1 MPIIIGISLN
11 FLYMAKYKY
20 GQNELDLQN
29 LITNLSNNVDSYVQ
43 SKTDWSQAQKES
55 FKEGYRNYITGL
67 QDQLNNNTD
76 RFSADEFGTIT
87 DKQGQI
93 KNNTDTDYVYNKKGE
108 LLDPTTTSEKKL
120 KKGTPFYRNQEV
132 AIFNNIIAKGMVD
145 KMKEEQQNIPSLA
158 DYWQQQYN
166 PKGDLADYTSVA
178 ALDKEGEY
186 TNRIAEIKGLWD
198 RYKQKYQLS
207 PEQTSKYEALINS
220 LDTEGVG
227 TDKWKNQIIRNS
239 AAAGVGKFF
248 TGYLGFDAPK
258 PERAFD
264 INNDEDVIKRYQL
277 EATIAAHPEL
287 REKLLA
293 YYRDQYRNEGQKEAD
308 ATDDYYKQQ
317 ADAAYKQKLSE
328 FWKAH
333 PELNDVRKRKT
344 TDNFSIGATYGH
356 KHGILSST
364 FRDMTNPKGG
374 FNSNIREALNRAN
387 LTGDY
392 FYTKFNTPITL
403 TTGHKITNLG
413 QFFAYLMPWFE
424 HVDTHGLLAS
434 AFDTVYDNQKNKIY
448 RLKNSKNSKGE
459 WLYMYPSSNGLKTY
473 RSKEYKDLLPKAQK
487 GTKLAGGFYNA
498 ANTQQEQQTAATK
511 ARAKATGKT
520 YQQQKAADSPV
531 QWSGADIARLTGV
544 VADIASIPAAYVPGY
559 GTAASAILGL
569 SSTAANLGADLS
581 DGTMSTLDAFKN
593 AGVNVGFDA
602 LGLFG
607 GVGKGGK
614 IAKTVLRYAPRVL
627 TILGTLEGVKNAPQI
642 TASFKK
648 LINTG
653 YKSLTVQDWQNISQ
667 GIGIATGIGSGVG
680 RKIKQHNNT
689 IQGTKVGVRFKDKKT
704 GESKIFTFEGN
715 DAKAI
720 RNAKN
725 DAEIQTITNKYKE
738 LKGFELQHVNKLS
751 GLHWKGMKDSNTSKY
766 QLPVTTQS
774 QKTQLYDVFSNGKV
788 TWTNKEGI
796 RGWLQPYGGQ
806 TIDARHSLL
815 SDDSK
820 LSNKI
825 LSSAGSAI
833 DSFGQ
838 ALRMATNN
846 QGVTG
851 LPAIIGTPT
860 PYKPYQGD
868 FGFLD
873 KRIAFLQRQNKQRQN
888 VISNID
894 DSINRRQKQIK
905 DQQMQNTQTA
915 LNRAFAESFSGQIP
929 TTLSSAQ
936 KKRRREIRE
945 AFAKDTGQR
954 SVEAIKRANDV
965 LNAIIYN
972 KSRTQLA
979 TIPKLQFNL
988 PPIIPYKFNIPNQY
1002 NGAPSF
1008 IWDNRLALPAPQ
1020 VKKIKT
1026 SKKSKLQKA
1035 KNKVYK
1041 RGGVIK
1047 ASTGVKTP
1055 WFNGL
1060 QPVNKD
1066 TDFKS
1071 DWDTSTLYAGDTS
1084 KGLVAPWSSNK
1095 AGQAV
1100 GRYSPTK
1107 GYTQQQAQE
1116 IEGHTDYN
1124 NFINSLFNENGT
1136 FNKVGE
1142 AWARKVDE
1150 LIPHDSTASFYDPK
1164 TKKFRTQWVT
1174 TNNDVYNRSPRTYT
1188 NLRDYVEGVMKDNII
1203 GARHN
1208 IFVKKG
1214 KRYFYKDD
1222 SGNIVYVN
1230 PTDLSKYNV
1239 SDKGNDVFENGTL
1252 WSDYELT
1259 GLKPEATTFG
1269 TNINNEIKKKTSV
1282 NISNLLNSLSP
1293 TKTYGLARAI
1303 AAARNNS
1310 RMLSKSITQP
1320 VLLDPNEIHRNVYS
1334 DLGSEM
1340 QGQQQ
1345 AAELQ
1350 RLATTQAGA
1359 DFDRNAAMAL
1369 DAKLKGIELKDLKFK
1384 NSNDLQRQSAE
1395 ASWAQEKDNKQ
1406 SRWQTAQTNREAIYE
1421 NDIAN
1426 LQRKLAT
1433 QAQNFQIWDTF
1444 AQQLQ
1449 QEAATDWQ
1457 ANRARMDSMAE
1468 NDINSAIRNN
1478 IRAYVSDI
1486 SPEDEQLWNEIQS
1499 GKKSSTT
1506 LTPTESARFRILSEK
1521 ANQAKYEQLR
1531 QYYKMPKN
1539 RWSNYTIGN
1548 RVFAPVIKLSAKD
1561 GGKLQV
1567 ARLRAATADADR
1579 FYKTTKDFADRTE
1592 RAIAR
1597 LTNKKK
1603 KKKQ

>member
-1 MPIIIGISLN
+1 
-11 FLYMAKYKY
+11 MAKYKY

-76 RFSADEFGTIT
+76 RFSSDEFGTIT

-145 KMKEEQQNIPSLA
+145 KMKEEQKDMPSLA

-166 PKGDLADYTSVA
+166 PKGDLADYASVA

-186 TNRIAEIKGLWD
+186 TNRIAELKGLWD
-198 RYKQKYQLS
+198 SYKQKYQLS
-207 PEQTSKYEALINS
+207 PEQTSKYETLINS
-220 LDTEGVG
+220 LDADGVG
-227 TDKWKNQIIRNS
+227 SDKWKNQIIRSS

-277 EATIAAHPEL
+277 EEQIRLHPEL
-287 REKLLA
+287 RATLIANARAQYNAETQAIL
-293 YYRDQYRNEGQKEAD
+293 DQD
-308 ATDDYYKQQ
+308 AANKKQQ
-317 ADAAYKQKLSE
+317 ADA
-328 FWKAH
+328 KAKEEYNKREQAFLKKY
-333 PELNDVRKRKT
+333 PYLRDVRLRRT
-344 TDNFSIGATYGH
+344 TDNFDIGRINTNS
-356 KHGILSST
+356 LDNLTPT
-364 FRDMTNPKGG
+364 FAGANGG
-374 FNSNIREALNRAN
+374 FNDNINDAFNRAN
-387 LTGDY
+387 RTGDF
-392 FYTKFNTPITL
+392 FYTKFKTPITL

-413 QFFAYLMPWFE
+413 QLYAYLWNWFE
-424 HVDTHGLLAS
+424 GNDKLQD
-434 AFDTVYDNQKNKIY
+434 FDKVADKSGHTIY
-448 RLKNSKNSKGE
+448 RLQGSKNTNGE
-459 WLYMYPSSNGLKTY
+459 WLYMYKNKNNGQLRTF
-473 RSKEYKDLLPKAQK
+473 RSKSYKDLLQK
-487 GTKLAGGFYNA
+487 GESGMKIVSDKFENSITKAKK
-498 ANTQQEQQTAATK
+498 QQTAATK

-544 VADIASIPAAYVPGY
+544 GLDIGSMIAAYVPGY
-559 GTAASAILGL
+559 GTAASAALGL
-569 SSTAANLGADLS
+569 GSTAANLGADLS
-581 DGTMSTLDAFKN
+581 DGTMSTWDAIKN

-614 IAKTVLRYAPRVL
+614 IAKTLVRYTPR
-627 TILGTLEGVKNAPQI
+627 ILAAIGTVQGLKNAPEI

-648 LINTG
+648 MTNEG
-653 YKSLTVQDWQNISQ
+653 FSSLTVQDWQNISQ
-667 GIGIATGIGSGVG
+667 GIGIATGIGGGIG
-680 RKIKQHNNT
+680 RKIKTNLRHTENT
-689 IQGTKVGVRFKDKKT
+689 WDQVGLYMNKK
-704 GESKIFTFEGN
+704 GSKNKQMFTFKGE
-715 DAKAI
+715 DARAI
-720 RNAKN
+720 RGAKN
-725 DAEIQTITNKYKE
+725 RAEVEAI
-738 LKGFELQHVNKLS
+738 
-751 GLHWKGMKDSNTSKY
+751 TSKY
-766 QLPVTTQS
+766 GKLKGYELSPSSRLGRPHLVMPGRNKTTGEVNMNPIS
-774 QKTQLYDVFSNGKV
+774 LKSDKVQLYDIYHDKNGNL
-788 TWTNKEGI
+788 WANKTGI
-796 RGWLQPYGGQ
+796 RGWLQPYGASLNHMWDHEQ
-806 TIDARHSLL
+806 INYIPKSQQLNIPKVRKKAQPKSIDTEIRAAENERAANQALFDTYKQASQNRKAIRNDATKTADEKKAA
-815 SDDSK
+815 DDQ
-820 LSNKI
+820 LR
-825 LSSAGSAI
+825 AAI
-833 DSFGQ
+833 Q
-838 ALRMATNN
+838 ALRGKQTA
-846 QGVTG
+846 
-851 LPAIIGTPT
+851 
-860 PYKPYQGD
+860 YQK
-868 FGFLD
+868 LMNT
-873 KRIAFLQRQNKQRQN
+873 INQNKN
-888 VISNID
+888 VVYTDTSN
-894 DSINRRQKQIK
+894 KQVQASWK
-905 DQQMQNTQTA
+905 D
-915 LNRAFAESFSGQIP
+915 I
-929 TTLSSAQ
+929 LS
-936 KKRRREIRE
+936 K
-945 AFAKDTGQR
+945 
-954 SVEAIKRANDV
+954 
-965 LNAIIYN
+965 
-972 KSRTQLA
+972 
-979 TIPKLQFNL
+979 
-988 PPIIPYKFNIPNQY
+988 YKV
-1002 NGAPSF
+1002 G
-1008 IWDNRLALPAPQ
+1008 
-1020 VKKIKT
+1020 
-1026 SKKSKLQKA
+1026 
-1035 KNKVYK
+1035 YK
-1041 RGGVIK
+1041 RGGIIK
-1047 ASTGVKTP
+1047 AYAGVKTP

-1060 QPVNKD
+1060 QPADKD

-1084 KGLVAPWSSNK
+1084 KGLIAPWSSNK
-1095 AGQAV
+1095 AGQAA
-1100 GRYSPTK
+1100 GRYNPTK

-1124 NFINSLFNENGT
+1124 NFIKSLFNEDGT

-1164 TKKFRTQWVT
+1164 TKKLRTQWVT
-1174 TNNDVYNRSPRTYT
+1174 TNNDIYNRGPRTYT

-1208 IFVKKG
+1208 IFAKKG

-1282 NISNLLNSLSP
+1282 NVGNLLNSLSP

-1310 RMLSKSITQP
+1310 SMLSKSKTTPYLIEP
-1320 VLLDPNEIHRNVYS
+1320 KEIHRNVYS
-1334 DLGSEM
+1334 DLASEM

-1345 AAELQ
+1345 SAELQ

-1384 NSNDLQRQSAE
+1384 ASDDLQRQSAE
-1395 ASWAQEKDNKQ
+1395 ASWAQEKENKD
-1406 SRWQTAQTNREAIYE
+1406 SRWQTANTNRQAIYE

-1457 ANRARMDSMAE
+1457 VNRARMDSMAE

-1478 IRAYVSDI
+1478 IKAYVSNI
-1486 SPEDEQLWNEIQS
+1486 SPEDEQLWNEVQS
-1499 GKKSSTT
+1499 GRKNSAT

-1531 QYYKMPKN
+1531 QYYRMPKN
-1539 RWSNYTIGN
+1539 KWSNYTIGN
-1548 RVFAPVIKLSAKD
+1548 RAFAPIISLSAKD

-1603 KKKQ
+1603 KKK

>member
-1 MPIIIGISLN
+1 
-11 FLYMAKYKY
+11 MAKYKY

-76 RFSADEFGTIT
+76 RFSSDEFGTIT

-145 KMKEEQQNIPSLA
+145 KMKKEQKDMPSLA

-166 PKGDLADYTSVA
+166 PKGDLADYASVA

-186 TNRIAEIKGLWD
+186 TNRIAELKGLWD
-198 RYKQKYQLS
+198 SYKQKYQLS
-207 PEQTSKYEALINS
+207 PEQTSKYEALISS
-220 LDTEGVG
+220 LDADGVG
-227 TDKWKNQIIRNS
+227 SDKWKNQIIRSS

-258 PERAFD
+258 PEKDFD
-264 INNDEDVIKRYQL
+264 INNDDDVIKRYQL
-277 EATIAAHPEL
+277 EEKIRQHPEL
-287 REKLLA
+287 REKLI
-293 YYRDQYRNEGQKEAD
+293 AD
-308 ATDDYYKQQ
+308 ARAQYNAETQAYLDQDAANKKQQ
-317 ADAAYKQKLSE
+317 ADAAYKQKLNE

-333 PELNDVRKRKT
+333 PALYNVHLRKT
-344 TDNFSIGATYGH
+344 EDFGTGRYTLRPGISDTFAVH
-356 KHGILSST
+356 KAGQAQSQWNDTIEDA
-364 FRDMTNPKGG
+364 F
-374 FNSNIREALNRAN
+374 NRAN
-387 LTGDY
+387 KVGDY
-392 FYTKFNTPITL
+392 FYTPFNKPVVTSK
-403 TTGHKITNLG
+403 GQKISNIGELY
-413 QFFAYLMPWFE
+413 AYLFPVLEKNGFIKQYWD
-424 HVDTHGLLAS
+424 VKQDKAGN
-434 AFDTVYDNQKNKIY
+434 TVY
-448 RLKNSKNSKGE
+448 RLKGSKNSKGE
-459 WLYMYPSSNGLKTY
+459 YLYMFRGKNNKLRTY
-473 RSKEYKDLLPKAQK
+473 RSKSYQDILPKAQ
-487 GTKLAGGFYNA
+487 AGFKFDSYSDMQNK
-498 ANTQQEQQTAATK
+498 QQTAATK
-511 ARAKATGKT
+511 ARAKATGRT
-520 YQQQKAADSPV
+520 YQQQKAADSTEFTGYEKTRILSLLPDLV
-531 QWSGADIARLTGV
+531 SMGAGMTGAGAGV
-544 VADIASIPAAYVPGY
+544 SVGAGLISTGMNLVAD
-559 GTAASAILGL
+559 LG
-569 SSTAANLGADLS
+569 
-581 DGTMSTLDAFKN
+581 DGTMSTWDAIKN
-593 AGVNVGFDA
+593 AGTNVGFDV
-602 LGLFG
+602 LGAFG
-607 GVGKGGK
+607 GVGHGGK
-614 IAKTVLRYAPRVL
+614 IAKTLLRYTPRIL
-627 TILGTLEGVKNAPQI
+627 AAIGTIQGLKNAPEI

-648 LINTG
+648 FANQG
-653 YKSLTVQDWQNISQ
+653 WSSLSVQDLQNMVQ
-667 GIGIATGIGSGVG
+667 GIGLVTGIGGAAA
-680 RKIKQHNNT
+680 RKAHNYKKAT
-689 IQGTKVGVRFKDKKT
+689 EHTWDQTGLYMTKKGT
-704 GESKIFTFEGN
+704 GEKKMFTFKGE

-725 DAEIQTITNKYKE
+725 NAEVKAITDKYTKLRGYELAPSTKITRPHFAKLGRNKDTGE
-738 LKGFELQHVNKLS
+738 FNLNPFS
-751 GLHWKGMKDSNTSKY
+751 MKSDK
-766 QLPVTTQS
+766 V
-774 QKTQLYDVFSNGKV
+774 QLYDIYQDKHGNIYA
-788 TWTNKEGI
+788 NKEGW
-796 RGWLQPYGGQ
+796 RGWFQPYGASKNHTWNHEVNNYISKEQQLNIPKVRKKAQPKSIDTEIRAAENERAANQALYDEYKAALQERKAASTPEDKQAANDLLREAITNIRAKQ
-806 TIDARHSLL
+806 TAYN
-815 SDDSK
+815 K
-820 LSNKI
+820 LRETLRKNNNLVYTDTSNKQVQASWKDI
-825 LSSAGSAI
+825 LSK
-833 DSFGQ
+833 
-838 ALRMATNN
+838 
-846 QGVTG
+846 
-851 LPAIIGTPT
+851 
-860 PYKPYQGD
+860 YKVG
-868 FGFLD
+868 
-873 KRIAFLQRQNKQRQN
+873 
-888 VISNID
+888 
-894 DSINRRQKQIK
+894 
-905 DQQMQNTQTA
+905 
-915 LNRAFAESFSGQIP
+915 
-929 TTLSSAQ
+929 
-936 KKRRREIRE
+936 
-945 AFAKDTGQR
+945 
-954 SVEAIKRANDV
+954 
-965 LNAIIYN
+965 
-972 KSRTQLA
+972 
-979 TIPKLQFNL
+979 
-988 PPIIPYKFNIPNQY
+988 
-1002 NGAPSF
+1002 
-1008 IWDNRLALPAPQ
+1008 
-1020 VKKIKT
+1020 
-1026 SKKSKLQKA
+1026 
-1035 KNKVYK
+1035 YK

-1047 ASTGVKTP
+1047 AYAGVKTP

-1060 QPVNKD
+1060 QPANKD

-1084 KGLVAPWSSNK
+1084 KGLIAPWSSNK

-1124 NFINSLFNENGT
+1124 NFINSLFNEDGT

-1164 TKKFRTQWVT
+1164 TKKLRTQWVT

-1222 SGNIVYVN
+1222 NGNVVYVN

-1282 NISNLLNSLSP
+1282 NVGNLLNSLSP

-1310 RMLSKSITQP
+1310 DMLSKSKTTPYLIEP
-1320 VLLDPNEIHRNVYS
+1320 KEIHRNVYS
-1334 DLGSEM
+1334 DLASEM

-1384 NSNDLQRQSAE
+1384 ASNDLQRQSAE
-1395 ASWAQEKDNKQ
+1395 ASWAQEKENKD
-1406 SRWQTAQTNREAIYE
+1406 SRWQTANTNRQAIYE

-1478 IRAYVSDI
+1478 IKAYVLDI

-1499 GKKSSTT
+1499 GRKNSAT

-1531 QYYKMPKN
+1531 QYYRMPKN
-1539 RWSNYTIGN
+1539 KWSNYTIGN
-1548 RVFAPVIKLSAKD
+1548 RAFAPIIRLSAKD

-1603 KKKQ
+1603 KKK

>member
-166 PKGDLADYTSVA
+166 PKGDLADYASVA

-293 YYRDQYRNEGQKEAD
+293 YYRDQYRNESQQD
-308 ATDDYYKQQ
+308 AAKIDDYYKQQ
-317 ADAAYKQKLSE
+317 ADAAYKQKLSD
-328 FWKAH
+328 FYKKN
-333 PELNDVRKRKT
+333 PGIYNVNLRKT
-344 TDNFSIGATYGH
+344 EDFDTGRYTLRPGISDTFAIHKAGQVQSQWNDTITDAF
-356 KHGILSST
+356 
-364 FRDMTNPKGG
+364 
-374 FNSNIREALNRAN
+374 NRAN
-387 LTGDY
+387 KIGDY
-392 FYTKFNTPITL
+392 FYTTFNKPIVTS
-403 TTGHKITNLG
+403 TGYKINNIGELY
-413 QFFAYLMPWFE
+413 AYLFPVLEKNGFIKQYWD
-424 HVDTHGLLAS
+424 VKQDKAGN
-434 AFDTVYDNQKNKIY
+434 TVY

-459 WLYMYPSSNGLKTY
+459 YLYMFRGKNNKLRTY
-473 RSKEYKDLLPKAQK
+473 RSKPYQDILPKAQ
-487 GTKLAGGFYNA
+487 AGFKFESYSDMKNK
-498 ANTQQEQQTAATK
+498 QQTAATK
-511 ARAKATGKT
+511 ARAKATGRT

-544 VADIASIPAAYVPGY
+544 GLDIGSMIAAYVPGY
-559 GTAASAILGL
+559 GTATSAVLGL
-569 SSTAANLGADLS
+569 GSTAANLGADLS
-581 DGTMSTLDAFKN
+581 DGTMSTWDAIKN

-614 IAKTVLRYAPRVL
+614 IAKTLVRYTPR
-627 TILGTLEGVKNAPQI
+627 ILAAIGTVQGLKNAPEI
-642 TASFKK
+642 TSSFKK
-648 LINTG
+648 LTNDG
-653 YKSLTVQDWQNISQ
+653 WSSLTVQDWQNISQ
-667 GIGIATGIGSGVG
+667 GIGLVTGIGGGVG
-680 RKIKQHNNT
+680 RKVNNNLRHT
-689 IQGTKVGVRFKDKKT
+689 ENTWNQVGVKLKNKKT
-704 GESKIFTFEGN
+704 GEVKMFTFKGE

-725 DAEIQTITNKYKE
+725 NTEIEAITNKYGKLRGYE
-738 LKGFELQHVNKLS
+738 LEHVNKLS
-751 GLHWKGMKDSNTSKY
+751 VPHFRKIGRNQDTGKFNLNPFTAKST
-766 QLPVTTQS
+766 
-774 QKTQLYDVFSNGKV
+774 KTQLYDIYQDKNGNV
-788 TWTNKEGI
+788 YANKEGI
-796 RGWLQPYGGQ
+796 RGWLQPYG
-806 TIDARHSLL
+806 A
-815 SDDSK
+815 SK
-820 LSNKI
+820 NHIWNHEVNNYIPKSQQLNIPKVRKKAQPVS
-825 LSSAGSAI
+825 I
-833 DSFGQ
+833 DSEIRAAENERAANQALFDEYKTASQNRKTIRNDASKTADEKKAADDQLRTAIQ
-838 ALRMATNN
+838 ALRGKQTA
-846 QGVTG
+846 
-851 LPAIIGTPT
+851 
-860 PYKPYQGD
+860 YQK
-868 FGFLD
+868 L
-873 KRIAFLQRQNKQRQN
+873 ISTINQNKN
-888 VISNID
+888 AVYTDTSN
-894 DSINRRQKQIK
+894 KQVQASWK
-905 DQQMQNTQTA
+905 D
-915 LNRAFAESFSGQIP
+915 I
-929 TTLSSAQ
+929 LS
-936 KKRRREIRE
+936 K
-945 AFAKDTGQR
+945 
-954 SVEAIKRANDV
+954 
-965 LNAIIYN
+965 
-972 KSRTQLA
+972 
-979 TIPKLQFNL
+979 
-988 PPIIPYKFNIPNQY
+988 YKV
-1002 NGAPSF
+1002 G
-1008 IWDNRLALPAPQ
+1008 
-1020 VKKIKT
+1020 
-1026 SKKSKLQKA
+1026 
-1035 KNKVYK
+1035 YK

-1071 DWDTSTLYAGDTS
+1071 NWDTSTLYAGDTS
-1084 KGLVAPWSSNK
+1084 KGLVDPWSSNV
-1095 AGQAV
+1095 AGQAA
-1100 GRYSPTK
+1100 GRYTPTK

-1116 IEGHTDYN
+1116 IEGRDYYN
-1124 NFINSLFNENGT
+1124 NFINSLFNEDGT

-1150 LIPHDSTASFYDPK
+1150 LIPQNSTASFYDPNTNK
-1164 TKKFRTQWVT
+1164 LRTRWVT
-1174 TNNDVYNRSPRTYT
+1174 TNNDIYNRGPKTYT

-1208 IFVKKG
+1208 IFAKKG

-1239 SDKGNDVFENGTL
+1239 SDKSNDVFENGTL

-1282 NISNLLNSLSP
+1282 NVGNLLNSLSP

-1310 RMLSKSITQP
+1310 NMLKKSMTTPYLIEP
-1320 VLLDPNEIHRNVYS
+1320 MEVHRNVYS
-1334 DLGSEM
+1334 DLASEM

-1359 DFDRNAAMAL
+1359 DFERNAAMAL

-1384 NSNDLQRQSAE
+1384 ASNDLQRQSAE

-1406 SRWQTAQTNREAIYE
+1406 SRWQTAQTNREAIYK

-1548 RVFAPVIKLSAKD
+1548 RVFAPVINLSAKD

-1597 LTNKKK
+1597 LTTKKK

>member
-1 MPIIIGISLN
+1 
-11 FLYMAKYKY
+11 MAKYKY

-76 RFSADEFGTIT
+76 RFSSDEFGTIT

-145 KMKEEQQNIPSLA
+145 KMKEEQKDMPSLA

-166 PKGDLADYTSVA
+166 PKGDLADYASVA

-186 TNRIAEIKGLWD
+186 TNRIAELKGLWD
-198 RYKQKYQLS
+198 SYKQKYQLS

-220 LDTEGVG
+220 LDAEGVG

-258 PERAFD
+258 PEKDFD
-264 INNDEDVIKRYQL
+264 INNDDDVIKRYQL
-277 EATIAAHPEL
+277 EEKIRQHPEL
-287 REKLLA
+287 REKLI
-293 YYRDQYRNEGQKEAD
+293 AD
-308 ATDDYYKQQ
+308 ARAQYNAETQAYLDQDAANKKQQ
-317 ADAAYKQKLSE
+317 ADAAYQQKLNE
-328 FWKAH
+328 FWRAH

-356 KHGILSST
+356 KHGTLSST
-364 FRDMTNPKGG
+364 FRDMTNPQGG

-424 HVDTHGLLAS
+424 HVDTHGTLAS

-459 WLYMYPSSNGLKTY
+459 WLYMYPSSSGLKTY
-473 RSKEYKDLLPKAQK
+473 KSKEYKDLLPKAQK

-511 ARAKATGKT
+511 ARAKATGRT

-531 QWSGADIARLTGV
+531 QWSGADYARLAGV
-544 VADIASIPAAYVPGY
+544 VADIASIPAAYIPGY
-559 GTAASAILGL
+559 GTAASAALGL

-581 DGTMSTLDAFKN
+581 DGTMSTWDAIKN

-614 IAKTVLRYAPRVL
+614 IAKTVLHYAPRVL
-627 TILGTLEGVKNAPQI
+627 TVLGTLEGVKNAPQI

-653 YKSLTVQDWQNISQ
+653 YESLTVQDWQNISQ
-667 GIGIATGIGSGVG
+667 GIGIATGLTSGAVRKANTYTKHTEKTWDQVGLYMNKKGS
-680 RKIKQHNNT
+680 KNKQM
-689 IQGTKVGVRFKDKKT
+689 
-704 GESKIFTFEGN
+704 FTFKGE

-720 RNAKN
+720 RGAKN
-725 DAEIQTITNKYKE
+725 RTEVEAI
-738 LKGFELQHVNKLS
+738 
-751 GLHWKGMKDSNTSKY
+751 TSKY
-766 QLPVTTQS
+766 GKLKGYELSPSSRLGRPHLVMPGRNKTTGEVNKNPIS
-774 QKTQLYDVFSNGKV
+774 LKSDKVQLYDIYHDKNGNL
-788 TWTNKEGI
+788 WANKTGI
-796 RGWLQPYGGQ
+796 RGWLQPYGASLNHMWDHEQ
-806 TIDARHSLL
+806 INYIPKSQQLNIPKVRKKAQPKSIDTEIRAAENERAANQALFDTYKQASENRKAIRNDATKTADEKKAA
-815 SDDSK
+815 DDQ
-820 LSNKI
+820 LR
-825 LSSAGSAI
+825 AAI
-833 DSFGQ
+833 Q
-838 ALRMATNN
+838 ALRGKQTA
-846 QGVTG
+846 
-851 LPAIIGTPT
+851 
-860 PYKPYQGD
+860 YQK
-868 FGFLD
+868 LLNT
-873 KRIAFLQRQNKQRQN
+873 INQNKN
-888 VISNID
+888 VVYTDTSN
-894 DSINRRQKQIK
+894 KQVQASWK
-905 DQQMQNTQTA
+905 D
-915 LNRAFAESFSGQIP
+915 I
-929 TTLSSAQ
+929 LS
-936 KKRRREIRE
+936 K
-945 AFAKDTGQR
+945 
-954 SVEAIKRANDV
+954 
-965 LNAIIYN
+965 
-972 KSRTQLA
+972 
-979 TIPKLQFNL
+979 
-988 PPIIPYKFNIPNQY
+988 YKV
-1002 NGAPSF
+1002 G
-1008 IWDNRLALPAPQ
+1008 
-1020 VKKIKT
+1020 
-1026 SKKSKLQKA
+1026 
-1035 KNKVYK
+1035 YK
-1041 RGGVIK
+1041 RGGIIK
-1047 ASTGVKTP
+1047 AYAGVKTP

-1060 QPVNKD
+1060 QPANKD

-1084 KGLVAPWSSNK
+1084 KGLIAPWSSNK

-1124 NFINSLFNENGT
+1124 NFINSLFNEDGT

-1164 TKKFRTQWVT
+1164 TKKLRTQWVT
-1174 TNNDVYNRSPRTYT
+1174 TNNDIYNRGPRTYT

-1208 IFVKKG
+1208 IFAKKG
-1214 KRYFYKDD
+1214 KRYFYKDGN
-1222 SGNIVYVN
+1222 GNIVYVN

-1282 NISNLLNSLSP
+1282 NVGNLLNSLSP

-1310 RMLSKSITQP
+1310 SMLSKSKTTPYLIEP
-1320 VLLDPNEIHRNVYS
+1320 KEIHRNVYS
-1334 DLGSEM
+1334 DLASEM

-1384 NSNDLQRQSAE
+1384 ASNDLQRQSAE
-1395 ASWAQEKDNKQ
+1395 ASWAQEKENKD
-1406 SRWQTAQTNREAIYE
+1406 SRWQTANTNRQAIYE

-1457 ANRARMDSMAE
+1457 VNRARMDSMAE

-1478 IRAYVSDI
+1478 IKAYVSDI

-1499 GKKSSTT
+1499 GRKNSAT

-1531 QYYKMPKN
+1531 QYYRMPKN
-1539 RWSNYTIGN
+1539 KWSNYTIGN
-1548 RVFAPVIKLSAKD
+1548 RAFAPIISLSAKD

-1603 KKKQ
+1603 KKK

>member
-1 MPIIIGISLN
+1 
-11 FLYMAKYKY
+11 MAKYKY

-76 RFSADEFGTIT
+76 RFSSDEFGTIT

-145 KMKEEQQNIPSLA
+145 KMKEEQKDMPSLA

-166 PKGDLADYTSVA
+166 PKGDLADYASVA

-186 TNRIAEIKGLWD
+186 TNRIAELKGLWD
-198 RYKQKYQLS
+198 SYKQKYQLS

-248 TGYLGFDAPK
+248 TGYLGFDVPK

-277 EATIAAHPEL
+277 EEQIRLHPEL
-287 REKLLA
+287 RNTLIANARAQYNAETQA
-293 YYRDQYRNEGQKEAD
+293 YLDQDAANKKQHAD
-308 ATDDYYKQQ
+308 V
-317 ADAAYKQKLSE
+317 AYKQKLNE

-333 PELNDVRKRKT
+333 PALYNVHLRKT
-344 TDNFSIGATYGH
+344 EDFGTGRYTLRPGISDTFAVH
-356 KHGILSST
+356 KAGQAQSQWNDTIEDA
-364 FRDMTNPKGG
+364 F
-374 FNSNIREALNRAN
+374 NRAN
-387 LTGDY
+387 KVGDY
-392 FYTKFNTPITL
+392 FYTPFNKPVVTSK
-403 TTGHKITNLG
+403 GQKISNIGELY
-413 QFFAYLMPWFE
+413 AYLFPVLEKNGFIKQYWD
-424 HVDTHGLLAS
+424 VKQDKAGN
-434 AFDTVYDNQKNKIY
+434 TVY
-448 RLKNSKNSKGE
+448 RLKGSKNSKGE
-459 WLYMYPSSNGLKTY
+459 YLYMFRGKNNKLRTY
-473 RSKEYKDLLPKAQK
+473 RSKSYQDILPKAQ
-487 GTKLAGGFYNA
+487 AGFKFDSYSDMQNK
-498 ANTQQEQQTAATK
+498 QQTTATK
-511 ARAKATGKT
+511 ARAKAAGKT
-520 YQQQKAADSPV
+520 YQQQKAADSTEFTGYEKTRILSLLPDLV
-531 QWSGADIARLTGV
+531 SMGAGMTGAGAGV
-544 VADIASIPAAYVPGY
+544 SVGAGLISTGMNLVAD
-559 GTAASAILGL
+559 LG
-569 SSTAANLGADLS
+569 
-581 DGTMSTLDAFKN
+581 DGTMSTWDAIKN
-593 AGVNVGFDA
+593 AGTNVGFDV
-602 LGLFG
+602 LGAFG
-607 GVGKGGK
+607 GVGHGGK
-614 IAKTVLRYAPRVL
+614 IAKTLLRYTPRIL
-627 TILGTLEGVKNAPQI
+627 AAIGTIQGLKNAPEI

-648 LINTG
+648 FANQG
-653 YKSLTVQDWQNISQ
+653 WSSLSVQDLQNMVQ
-667 GIGIATGIGSGVG
+667 GIGLVTGIGGAAA
-680 RKIKQHNNT
+680 RKAHNYKKAT
-689 IQGTKVGVRFKDKKT
+689 EHTWDQTGLYMTKKGT
-704 GESKIFTFEGN
+704 GEKKMFTFKGE

-725 DAEIQTITNKYKE
+725 NAEVKAITDKYTKLRGYELAPSTKITRPHFAKLGRNKDTGE
-738 LKGFELQHVNKLS
+738 FNLNPFS
-751 GLHWKGMKDSNTSKY
+751 MKSDK
-766 QLPVTTQS
+766 V
-774 QKTQLYDVFSNGKV
+774 QLYDIYQDKHGNIYA
-788 TWTNKEGI
+788 NKEGW
-796 RGWLQPYGGQ
+796 RGWFQPYGASKNHTWNHEVNNYISKEQQLNIPKVRKKAQPKSIDTEIRAAENERAANQALYDEYKAALQERKAASTPEDKQAANDLLREAITNTRAKQ
-806 TIDARHSLL
+806 TAYN
-815 SDDSK
+815 K
-820 LSNKI
+820 LRETLRKNNNLVYTDTSNKQVQASWKDI
-825 LSSAGSAI
+825 LSK
-833 DSFGQ
+833 
-838 ALRMATNN
+838 
-846 QGVTG
+846 
-851 LPAIIGTPT
+851 
-860 PYKPYQGD
+860 YKVG
-868 FGFLD
+868 
-873 KRIAFLQRQNKQRQN
+873 
-888 VISNID
+888 
-894 DSINRRQKQIK
+894 
-905 DQQMQNTQTA
+905 
-915 LNRAFAESFSGQIP
+915 
-929 TTLSSAQ
+929 
-936 KKRRREIRE
+936 
-945 AFAKDTGQR
+945 
-954 SVEAIKRANDV
+954 
-965 LNAIIYN
+965 
-972 KSRTQLA
+972 
-979 TIPKLQFNL
+979 
-988 PPIIPYKFNIPNQY
+988 
-1002 NGAPSF
+1002 
-1008 IWDNRLALPAPQ
+1008 
-1020 VKKIKT
+1020 
-1026 SKKSKLQKA
+1026 
-1035 KNKVYK
+1035 YK

-1047 ASTGVKTP
+1047 AYAGVKTP

-1060 QPVNKD
+1060 QPANKD

-1084 KGLVAPWSSNK
+1084 KGLIAPWSSNK

-1124 NFINSLFNENGT
+1124 NFINSLFNEDGT

-1164 TKKFRTQWVT
+1164 TKKLRTQWVT

-1222 SGNIVYVN
+1222 NGNVVYVN

-1282 NISNLLNSLSP
+1282 NVGNLLNSLSP

-1310 RMLSKSITQP
+1310 DMLSKSKTTPYLIEP
-1320 VLLDPNEIHRNVYS
+1320 KEIHRNVYS
-1334 DLGSEM
+1334 DLASEM

-1384 NSNDLQRQSAE
+1384 ASNDLQRQSAE
-1395 ASWAQEKDNKQ
+1395 ASWAQEKENKD
-1406 SRWQTAQTNREAIYE
+1406 SRWQTANTNRQAIYE

-1478 IRAYVSDI
+1478 IKAYVLDI

-1499 GKKSSTT
+1499 GRKNSAT

-1531 QYYKMPKN
+1531 QYYRMPKN
-1539 RWSNYTIGN
+1539 KWSNYTIGN
-1548 RVFAPVIKLSAKD
+1548 RAFAPIIRLSAKD
-1561 GGKLQV
+1561 GGKL
-1567 ARLRAATADADR
+1567 
-1579 FYKTTKDFADRTE
+1579 
-1592 RAIAR
+1592 
-1597 LTNKKK
+1597 
-1603 KKKQ
+1603 

>member
-1 MPIIIGISLN
+1 
-11 FLYMAKYKY
+11 MAKYKY

-76 RFSADEFGTIT
+76 RFSSDEFGTIT

-145 KMKEEQQNIPSLA
+145 KMKEEQKDMPSLA

-166 PKGDLADYTSVA
+166 PKGDLADYASVA

-186 TNRIAEIKGLWD
+186 TNRIAELKGLWD
-198 RYKQKYQLS
+198 SYKQKYQLS

-220 LDTEGVG
+220 LDADGVG
-227 TDKWKNQIIRNS
+227 SDKWKNQIIRNS

-248 TGYLGFDAPK
+248 TGYLGFYAPK
-258 PERAFD
+258 PEKDFD
-264 INNDEDVIKRYQL
+264 INNDDDVIKRYQL
-277 EATIAAHPEL
+277 EEKIRQHPEL
-287 REKLLA
+287 REKLI
-293 YYRDQYRNEGQKEAD
+293 AD
-308 ATDDYYKQQ
+308 ARAQYNAKTQAYLDQDAANKKQQ
-317 ADAAYKQKLSE
+317 ADAAYKQKLNE

-333 PELNDVRKRKT
+333 PALYNVHLRKT
-344 TDNFSIGATYGH
+344 EDFGTGRYTLRPGISDTFAVH
-356 KHGILSST
+356 KAGQAQSQWNDTIEDA
-364 FRDMTNPKGG
+364 F
-374 FNSNIREALNRAN
+374 NRAN
-387 LTGDY
+387 KVGDY
-392 FYTKFNTPITL
+392 FYTPFNKPVVTSK
-403 TTGHKITNLG
+403 GQKISNIGELY
-413 QFFAYLMPWFE
+413 AYLFPVLEKNGFIKQYWD
-424 HVDTHGLLAS
+424 VKQDKAGN
-434 AFDTVYDNQKNKIY
+434 TVY
-448 RLKNSKNSKGE
+448 RLKGSKNSKGE
-459 WLYMYPSSNGLKTY
+459 YLYMFRGKNNKLRTY
-473 RSKEYKDLLPKAQK
+473 RSKSYQDILPKAQ
-487 GTKLAGGFYNA
+487 AGFKFDSYSDMQNK
-498 ANTQQEQQTAATK
+498 QQTTATK
-511 ARAKATGKT
+511 ARAKAAGKT
-520 YQQQKAADSPV
+520 YQQQKAADSTEFTGYEKTRILSLLPDLV
-531 QWSGADIARLTGV
+531 SMGAGMTGAGAGV
-544 VADIASIPAAYVPGY
+544 SVGAGLISTGMNLVAD
-559 GTAASAILGL
+559 LG
-569 SSTAANLGADLS
+569 
-581 DGTMSTLDAFKN
+581 DGTMSTWDAIKN
-593 AGVNVGFDA
+593 AGTNVGFDV
-602 LGLFG
+602 LGAFG
-607 GVGKGGK
+607 GVGHGGK
-614 IAKTVLRYAPRVL
+614 IAKTLLRYTPRIL
-627 TILGTLEGVKNAPQI
+627 AAIGTIQGLKNAPEI

-648 LINTG
+648 FANQG
-653 YKSLTVQDWQNISQ
+653 WSSLSVQDLQNMVQ
-667 GIGIATGIGSGVG
+667 GIGLVTGIGGAAA
-680 RKIKQHNNT
+680 RKAHNYKKAT
-689 IQGTKVGVRFKDKKT
+689 EHTWDQTGLYMTKKGT
-704 GESKIFTFEGN
+704 GEKKMFTFKGE

-725 DAEIQTITNKYKE
+725 NAEVKAITDKYTKLRGYELAPSTKITRPHFAKLGRNKDTGE
-738 LKGFELQHVNKLS
+738 FNLNPFS
-751 GLHWKGMKDSNTSKY
+751 MKSDK
-766 QLPVTTQS
+766 V
-774 QKTQLYDVFSNGKV
+774 QLYDIYQDKHGNIYA
-788 TWTNKEGI
+788 NKEGW
-796 RGWLQPYGGQ
+796 RGWFQPYGASKNHTWNHEVNNYISKEQQLNIPKVRKKAQPKSIDTEIRAAENERAANQALYDEYKAALQERKAASTPEDKQAANDLLREAITNIRAKQ
-806 TIDARHSLL
+806 TAYN
-815 SDDSK
+815 K
-820 LSNKI
+820 LRETLRKNKNVVYTDTSNKQVQASWKDI
-825 LSSAGSAI
+825 LSK
-833 DSFGQ
+833 
-838 ALRMATNN
+838 
-846 QGVTG
+846 
-851 LPAIIGTPT
+851 
-860 PYKPYQGD
+860 YKVG
-868 FGFLD
+868 
-873 KRIAFLQRQNKQRQN
+873 
-888 VISNID
+888 
-894 DSINRRQKQIK
+894 
-905 DQQMQNTQTA
+905 
-915 LNRAFAESFSGQIP
+915 
-929 TTLSSAQ
+929 
-936 KKRRREIRE
+936 
-945 AFAKDTGQR
+945 
-954 SVEAIKRANDV
+954 
-965 LNAIIYN
+965 
-972 KSRTQLA
+972 
-979 TIPKLQFNL
+979 
-988 PPIIPYKFNIPNQY
+988 
-1002 NGAPSF
+1002 
-1008 IWDNRLALPAPQ
+1008 
-1020 VKKIKT
+1020 
-1026 SKKSKLQKA
+1026 
-1035 KNKVYK
+1035 YK
-1041 RGGVIK
+1041 RGGIIK
-1047 ASTGVKTP
+1047 AYAGVKTP

-1060 QPVNKD
+1060 QPANKD

-1084 KGLVAPWSSNK
+1084 KGLIAPWSSNK

-1164 TKKFRTQWVT
+1164 TKKLRTQWVT
-1174 TNNDVYNRSPRTYT
+1174 TNNDIYNRGPRTYT

-1208 IFVKKG
+1208 IFAKKG

-1282 NISNLLNSLSP
+1282 NVGNLLNSLSP

-1310 RMLSKSITQP
+1310 SMLSKSKTTPYLIEP
-1320 VLLDPNEIHRNVYS
+1320 KEIHRNVYS
-1334 DLGSEM
+1334 DLASEM

-1384 NSNDLQRQSAE
+1384 ASNDLQRQSAE
-1395 ASWAQEKDNKQ
+1395 ASWAQEKENKD
-1406 SRWQTAQTNREAIYE
+1406 SRWQTANTNRQAIYE

-1478 IRAYVSDI
+1478 IKAYVSDI

-1499 GKKSSTT
+1499 GRKNSAT

-1531 QYYKMPKN
+1531 QYYRMPKN
-1539 RWSNYTIGN
+1539 KWSNYTIGN
-1548 RVFAPVIKLSAKD
+1548 RAFAPIIRLSAKD

-1603 KKKQ
+1603 KKK

>member
-1 MPIIIGISLN
+1 
-11 FLYMAKYKY
+11 MAKYKY

-76 RFSADEFGTIT
+76 RFSSDEFGTIT

-145 KMKEEQQNIPSLA
+145 KMKEEQKNVPSLA

-166 PKGDLADYTSVA
+166 PKGDLADYASVA

-186 TNRIAEIKGLWD
+186 TNRIAELKGLWD
-198 RYKQKYQLS
+198 SYKQKYQLS

-220 LDTEGVG
+220 LNADGVG
-227 TDKWKNQIIRNS
+227 SDKWKNQIIRNS

-258 PERAFD
+258 PEKDFD
-264 INNDEDVIKRYQL
+264 INNDDDVIKRYQL
-277 EATIAAHPEL
+277 EEKIRQHPEL
-287 REKLLA
+287 REKLI
-293 YYRDQYRNEGQKEAD
+293 AD
-308 ATDDYYKQQ
+308 ARAQYNAETQAYLDQDAANKKQQ
-317 ADAAYKQKLSE
+317 ADAAYKQKLNE
-328 FWKAH
+328 FYKQN
-333 PELNDVRKRKT
+333 PGIYDVNLRKT
-344 TDNFSIGATYGH
+344 QDYGGLKLITNKLASFVNKTSGRGWNDNVNA
-356 KHGILSST
+356 
-364 FRDMTNPKGG
+364 
-374 FNSNIREALNRAN
+374 ALNIAN
-387 LTGDY
+387 RKGDY
-392 FYTKFNTPITL
+392 FNTKFATPIWLSDGNGKRYT
-403 TTGHKITNLG
+403 INNLG
-413 QFFAYLMPWFE
+413 QFYSLVFPYLKANN
-424 HVDTHGLLAS
+424 LLTD
-434 AFDTVYDNQKNKIY
+434 FDRVEDKAGNEVY
-448 RLKNSKNSKGE
+448 RLKDSKNQNGE
-459 WLYMYPSSNGLKTY
+459 WLYMFIGKNKKLRTY
-473 RSKEYKDLLPKAQK
+473 RSKPYKDILPKAQSGLK
-487 GTKLAGGFYNA
+487 FQNYYGK
-498 ANTQQEQQTAATK
+498 QQEQQTAATK

-520 YQQQKAADSPV
+520 YQQQKAADSTEFTGYEKTRILSLLPDLV
-531 QWSGADIARLTGV
+531 SMGAGMTGAGAGV
-544 VADIASIPAAYVPGY
+544 SVGAGLISTGMNLVAD
-559 GTAASAILGL
+559 LG
-569 SSTAANLGADLS
+569 
-581 DGTMSTLDAFKN
+581 DGTMSTWDAIKN
-593 AGVNVGFDA
+593 AGTNVGFDV
-602 LGLFG
+602 LGAFG
-607 GVGKGGK
+607 GVGHGGK
-614 IAKTVLRYAPRVL
+614 IAKTLLRYTPRIL
-627 TILGTLEGVKNAPQI
+627 AAIGTIQGLKNAPEI

-648 LINTG
+648 FANQG
-653 YKSLTVQDWQNISQ
+653 WSSLSVQDLQNMVQ
-667 GIGIATGIGSGVG
+667 GIGLVTGIGGAAA
-680 RKIKQHNNT
+680 RKAHNYKKAT
-689 IQGTKVGVRFKDKKT
+689 EHTWDQTGLYMTKKGT
-704 GESKIFTFEGN
+704 GEKKMFTFKGE

-725 DAEIQTITNKYKE
+725 NAEVKAITDKYTKLRGYELAPSTKITRPHFAKLGRNKDTGE
-738 LKGFELQHVNKLS
+738 FNLNPFS
-751 GLHWKGMKDSNTSKY
+751 MKSDK
-766 QLPVTTQS
+766 V
-774 QKTQLYDVFSNGKV
+774 QLYDIYQDKHGNIYA
-788 TWTNKEGI
+788 NKEGW
-796 RGWLQPYGGQ
+796 RGWFQPYGASKNHTWNHEVNNYISKEQQLNIPKVRKKAQPKSIDTEIRAAENERAANQALYDEYKAALQERKAASTPEDKQAANDLLREAITNIRAKQ
-806 TIDARHSLL
+806 TAYN
-815 SDDSK
+815 K
-820 LSNKI
+820 LRETLRKNNNLVYTDTSNKQVQASWKDI
-825 LSSAGSAI
+825 LSK
-833 DSFGQ
+833 
-838 ALRMATNN
+838 
-846 QGVTG
+846 
-851 LPAIIGTPT
+851 
-860 PYKPYQGD
+860 YKVG
-868 FGFLD
+868 
-873 KRIAFLQRQNKQRQN
+873 
-888 VISNID
+888 
-894 DSINRRQKQIK
+894 
-905 DQQMQNTQTA
+905 
-915 LNRAFAESFSGQIP
+915 
-929 TTLSSAQ
+929 
-936 KKRRREIRE
+936 
-945 AFAKDTGQR
+945 
-954 SVEAIKRANDV
+954 
-965 LNAIIYN
+965 
-972 KSRTQLA
+972 
-979 TIPKLQFNL
+979 
-988 PPIIPYKFNIPNQY
+988 
-1002 NGAPSF
+1002 
-1008 IWDNRLALPAPQ
+1008 
-1020 VKKIKT
+1020 
-1026 SKKSKLQKA
+1026 
-1035 KNKVYK
+1035 YK

-1047 ASTGVKTP
+1047 AYAGVKTP

-1060 QPVNKD
+1060 QPANKD

-1084 KGLVAPWSSNK
+1084 KGLIAPWSSNK
-1095 AGQAV
+1095 AGYAA
-1100 GRYSPTK
+1100 GRYNPTE

-1116 IEGHTDYN
+1116 IEGRTDYN
-1124 NFINSLFNENGT
+1124 NFINSLFNEDGT

-1164 TKKFRTQWVT
+1164 TKKLRTQWVT

-1208 IFVKKG
+1208 IFAKKG

-1222 SGNIVYVN
+1222 NGNVVYVN

-1282 NISNLLNSLSP
+1282 NVGNLLNSLSP

-1310 RMLSKSITQP
+1310 SMLSKSKTTPYLIEP
-1320 VLLDPNEIHRNVYS
+1320 KEIHRNVYS
-1334 DLGSEM
+1334 DLASEM

-1345 AAELQ
+1345 SAELQ

-1384 NSNDLQRQSAE
+1384 ASDDLQRQSAE
-1395 ASWAQEKDNKQ
+1395 ASWAQEKENKD
-1406 SRWQTAQTNREAIYE
+1406 SRWQTANTNRQAIYE

-1478 IRAYVSDI
+1478 IKAYVSDI

-1499 GKKSSTT
+1499 GRKNSAT

-1531 QYYKMPKN
+1531 QYYRMPKN
-1539 RWSNYTIGN
+1539 KWSNYTIGN
-1548 RVFAPVIKLSAKD
+1548 RAFAPIISLSAKD

-1603 KKKQ
+1603 KKK

>member
-1 MPIIIGISLN
+1 
-11 FLYMAKYKY
+11 MAKYKY

-76 RFSADEFGTIT
+76 RFSSDEFGTIT

-145 KMKEEQQNIPSLA
+145 KMKEEQKDMPSLA

-166 PKGDLADYTSVA
+166 PKGDLADYASVA

-186 TNRIAEIKGLWD
+186 TNRIAELKGLWD
-198 RYKQKYQLS
+198 SYKQKYQLS
-207 PEQTSKYEALINS
+207 PEQTSKYETLINS
-220 LDTEGVG
+220 LDADGVG
-227 TDKWKNQIIRNS
+227 SDKWKNQIIRNS

-258 PERAFD
+258 PEKDFD
-264 INNDEDVIKRYQL
+264 INNDDDVIKRYQL
-277 EATIAAHPEL
+277 EEKIRQHPEL
-287 REKLLA
+287 REKLI
-293 YYRDQYRNEGQKEAD
+293 AD
-308 ATDDYYKQQ
+308 ARAQYNAETQAYLDQDAANKKQQ
-317 ADAAYKQKLSE
+317 ADAAYKQKLNE

-333 PELNDVRKRKT
+333 PALYNVHLRKT
-344 TDNFSIGATYGH
+344 EDFGTGRYTLRPGISDTFAVH
-356 KHGILSST
+356 KAGQAQSQWNDTIEDA
-364 FRDMTNPKGG
+364 F
-374 FNSNIREALNRAN
+374 NRAN
-387 LTGDY
+387 KVGDY
-392 FYTKFNTPITL
+392 FYTPFNKPVITSK
-403 TTGHKITNLG
+403 GQKISNIGELY
-413 QFFAYLMPWFE
+413 AYLFPVLEKNGFIKQYWD
-424 HVDTHGLLAS
+424 VKQDKAGN
-434 AFDTVYDNQKNKIY
+434 TVY
-448 RLKNSKNSKGE
+448 RLKGSKNSKGE
-459 WLYMYPSSNGLKTY
+459 YLYMFRGKNNKLRTY
-473 RSKEYKDLLPKAQK
+473 RSKSYQDILPKAQ
-487 GTKLAGGFYNA
+487 AGFKFDSYSDMQNK
-498 ANTQQEQQTAATK
+498 QQTTATK
-511 ARAKATGKT
+511 ARAKAAGKT
-520 YQQQKAADSPV
+520 YQQQKAADSTEFTGYEKTRILSLLPDLV
-531 QWSGADIARLTGV
+531 SMGAGMTGAGAGV
-544 VADIASIPAAYVPGY
+544 SVGAGLISTGMNLVAD
-559 GTAASAILGL
+559 LG
-569 SSTAANLGADLS
+569 
-581 DGTMSTLDAFKN
+581 DGTMSTWDAIKN
-593 AGVNVGFDA
+593 AGTNVGFDV
-602 LGLFG
+602 LGAFG
-607 GVGKGGK
+607 GVGHGGK
-614 IAKTVLRYAPRVL
+614 IAKTLLRYTPRIL
-627 TILGTLEGVKNAPQI
+627 AAIGTIQGLKNAPEI

-648 LINTG
+648 FANQG
-653 YKSLTVQDWQNISQ
+653 WSSLSVQDLQNMVQ
-667 GIGIATGIGSGVG
+667 GIGLVTGIGGAAA
-680 RKIKQHNNT
+680 RKAHNYKKAT
-689 IQGTKVGVRFKDKKT
+689 EHTWDQTGLYMTKKGT
-704 GESKIFTFEGN
+704 GEKKMFTFKGE

-725 DAEIQTITNKYKE
+725 NAEVKAITDKYTELRSYELAPSTKITRPHFAKLGRNKDTGE
-738 LKGFELQHVNKLS
+738 FNLNPFS
-751 GLHWKGMKDSNTSKY
+751 MKSDK
-766 QLPVTTQS
+766 V
-774 QKTQLYDVFSNGKV
+774 QLYDIYQDKHGNIYA
-788 TWTNKEGI
+788 NKEGW
-796 RGWLQPYGGQ
+796 RGWFQPYGASKNHTWNHEVNNYISKEQQLNIPKVRKKAQPKSIDTEIRAAENERAANQALYDEYKAALQERKAASTPEDKQAANYLLREAITNIRAKQ
-806 TIDARHSLL
+806 TAYN
-815 SDDSK
+815 K
-820 LSNKI
+820 LRETLRKNNNLVYTDTSNKQVQASWKDI
-825 LSSAGSAI
+825 LSK
-833 DSFGQ
+833 
-838 ALRMATNN
+838 
-846 QGVTG
+846 
-851 LPAIIGTPT
+851 
-860 PYKPYQGD
+860 YKVG
-868 FGFLD
+868 
-873 KRIAFLQRQNKQRQN
+873 
-888 VISNID
+888 
-894 DSINRRQKQIK
+894 
-905 DQQMQNTQTA
+905 
-915 LNRAFAESFSGQIP
+915 
-929 TTLSSAQ
+929 
-936 KKRRREIRE
+936 
-945 AFAKDTGQR
+945 
-954 SVEAIKRANDV
+954 
-965 LNAIIYN
+965 
-972 KSRTQLA
+972 
-979 TIPKLQFNL
+979 
-988 PPIIPYKFNIPNQY
+988 
-1002 NGAPSF
+1002 
-1008 IWDNRLALPAPQ
+1008 
-1020 VKKIKT
+1020 
-1026 SKKSKLQKA
+1026 
-1035 KNKVYK
+1035 YK

-1047 ASTGVKTP
+1047 AYAGVKTP

-1060 QPVNKD
+1060 QPANKD

-1084 KGLVAPWSSNK
+1084 KGLIAPWSSNK

-1100 GRYSPTK
+1100 GRYNPTE

-1116 IEGHTDYN
+1116 IEGRTDYN

-1164 TKKFRTQWVT
+1164 TKKLRTQWVT

-1208 IFVKKG
+1208 IFAKKG

-1282 NISNLLNSLSP
+1282 NVGNLLNSLSP

-1310 RMLSKSITQP
+1310 SMLSKSKTTPYLIEP
-1320 VLLDPNEIHRNVYS
+1320 KEIHRNVYS
-1334 DLGSEM
+1334 DLASEM

-1345 AAELQ
+1345 SAELQ

-1384 NSNDLQRQSAE
+1384 ASDDLQRQSAE
-1395 ASWAQEKDNKQ
+1395 ASWAQEKENKD
-1406 SRWQTAQTNREAIYE
+1406 SRWQTANTNRQAIYE

-1478 IRAYVSDI
+1478 IKAYVSDI

-1499 GKKSSTT
+1499 GRKNSAT

-1531 QYYKMPKN
+1531 QYYRMPKN
-1539 RWSNYTIGN
+1539 KCSNYTIGN
-1548 RVFAPVIKLSAKD
+1548 RAFAPIIRLSAKD

-1603 KKKQ
+1603 KKK

>member
-166 PKGDLADYTSVA
+166 PKGDLADYASVA

-198 RYKQKYQLS
+198 RYKQKYYLS

-220 LDTEGVG
+220 LDAEGVG

-293 YYRDQYRNEGQKEAD
+293 YYRDQYRNESQQD
-308 ATDDYYKQQ
+308 AAKIDDYYKQQ
-317 ADAAYKQKLSE
+317 ADAAYKQKLNE
-328 FWKAH
+328 FWKTH
-333 PELNDVRKRKT
+333 PKLANVHRRQTK
-344 TDNFSIGATYGH
+344 DNFSIGVTAKNKELTDRFSNPIGD
-356 KHGILSST
+356 KKGWNDNINQT
-364 FRDMTNPKGG
+364 FK
-374 FNSNIREALNRAN
+374 RAN
-387 LTGDY
+387 KIGDY
-392 FYTKFNTPITL
+392 FYTPLTKPIIL

-413 QFFAYLMPWFE
+413 QLYSYLFPYLE
-424 HVDTHGLLAS
+424 QNNLLTS
-434 AFDTVYDNQKNKIY
+434 FDKVQDKAGNTVY
-448 RLKNSKNSKGE
+448 RLKDSKNNKGE
-459 WLYMYPSSNGLKTY
+459 WLYMFYHNGKLRTY
-473 RSKEYKDLLPKAQK
+473 RSKSYQDLLPKAQEGLK
-487 GTKLAGGFYNA
+487 FETARSIRDK
-498 ANTQQEQQTAATK
+498 QQTAATK

-581 DGTMSTLDAFKN
+581 DGTMSTLDAIKN

-614 IAKTVLRYAPRVL
+614 IAKTVLRYTPRIL
-627 TILGTLEGVKNAPQI
+627 AAIGTIQGLKNAPEI
-642 TASFKK
+642 TSSFKK
-648 LINTG
+648 LTNDG
-653 YKSLTVQDWQNISQ
+653 WSSLTVQDWQNISQ
-667 GIGIATGIGSGVG
+667 GIGLVTGIGGGVV
-680 RKIKQHNNT
+680 RKVNNNLRHT
-689 IQGTKVGVRFKDKKT
+689 ENTWNQVGVKLKNKKT
-704 GESKIFTFEGN
+704 GEVKMFTFKGK

-725 DAEIQTITNKYKE
+725 NTEIEAITNKYGKLRGYE
-738 LKGFELQHVNKLS
+738 LEHVNKLS
-751 GLHWKGMKDSNTSKY
+751 VPHFRKIGRNQDTGEFNLNPFTAKST
-766 QLPVTTQS
+766 
-774 QKTQLYDVFSNGKV
+774 KTQLYDIYQDKNGNV
-788 TWTNKEGI
+788 YANKEGI
-796 RGWLQPYGGQ
+796 RGWLQPYG
-806 TIDARHSLL
+806 A
-815 SDDSK
+815 SK
-820 LSNKI
+820 NHIWNHEVNNYIPKSQQLNIPKVRKKAQPVS
-825 LSSAGSAI
+825 I
-833 DSFGQ
+833 DSEIRAAEKERAANQALFDEYKAASQNRKTIRNDASKTADEKKAAADRLRTAIQ
-838 ALRMATNN
+838 ALRGKQTA
-846 QGVTG
+846 
-851 LPAIIGTPT
+851 
-860 PYKPYQGD
+860 YQK
-868 FGFLD
+868 L
-873 KRIAFLQRQNKQRQN
+873 ISTINQNKN
-888 VISNID
+888 AVYTDASN
-894 DSINRRQKQIK
+894 KQVRASWK
-905 DQQMQNTQTA
+905 D
-915 LNRAFAESFSGQIP
+915 I
-929 TTLSSAQ
+929 LS
-936 KKRRREIRE
+936 K
-945 AFAKDTGQR
+945 
-954 SVEAIKRANDV
+954 
-965 LNAIIYN
+965 
-972 KSRTQLA
+972 
-979 TIPKLQFNL
+979 
-988 PPIIPYKFNIPNQY
+988 YKV
-1002 NGAPSF
+1002 G
-1008 IWDNRLALPAPQ
+1008 
-1020 VKKIKT
+1020 
-1026 SKKSKLQKA
+1026 
-1035 KNKVYK
+1035 YK

-1047 ASTGVKTP
+1047 ASTGIKTP

-1071 DWDTSTLYAGDTS
+1071 NWDTSTLYAGDTS
-1084 KGLVAPWSSNK
+1084 KGLISPYASTK
-1095 AGQAV
+1095 AGNAI
-1100 GRYSPTK
+1100 GRYTPTE
-1107 GYTQQQAQE
+1107 GYTREQARTVEQ
-1116 IEGHTDYN
+1116 GDLYK
-1124 NFINSLFNENGT
+1124 NFINNLFNEDGT
-1136 FNKVGE
+1136 FNEVGE
-1142 AWARKVDE
+1142 AWAKKVDK
-1150 LIPHDSTASFYDPK
+1150 LIPQNSTASFYDPK
-1164 TKKFRTQWVT
+1164 TKKLRTQWVT
-1174 TNNDVYNRSPRTYT
+1174 TNNNIYGGAPKTYT
-1188 NLRDYVEGVMKDNII
+1188 NLRDYIQNVMNDNII

-1214 KRYFYKDD
+1214 KRYFYKDTN
-1222 SGNIVYVN
+1222 GNIVYVN
-1230 PTDLSKYNV
+1230 PQDLSKYNV
-1239 SDKGNDVFENGTL
+1239 PDKGNDVFENGTL

-1259 GLKPEATTFG
+1259 GPKLEATTFG

-1478 IRAYVSDI
+1478 IKAYVSDI

-1499 GKKSSTT
+1499 GEKSSIA

-1548 RVFAPVIKLSAKD
+1548 RVFAPVINLSAKD

-1597 LTNKKK
+1597 LTTKKK

>member
-166 PKGDLADYTSVA
+166 PKGDLADYASVA

-258 PERAFD
+258 PERAFN

-277 EATIAAHPEL
+277 EEQIRLHPEL
-287 REKLLA
+287 RDTLIANARAQYNAETQA
-293 YYRDQYRNEGQKEAD
+293 YLDQD
-308 ATDDYYKQQ
+308 AANKKQQ
-317 ADAAYKQKLSE
+317 ADA
-328 FWKAH
+328 KAK
-333 PELNDVRKRKT
+333 EEYNKREQAFLKKYPYLRDIRLRRI
-344 TDNFSIGATYGH
+344 TDNFGIGRINTNS
-356 KHGILSST
+356 LDNLTPT
-364 FRDMTNPKGG
+364 FAGANGG
-374 FNSNIREALNRAN
+374 FNDNINDAFRRAN
-387 LTGDY
+387 KTGDF
-392 FYTKFNTPITL
+392 FYTKFKTPITL

-413 QFFAYLMPWFE
+413 QLYAYLWNWFE
-424 HVDTHGLLAS
+424 GNDKLQD
-434 AFDTVYDNQKNKIY
+434 FDKVADKSGHTIY
-448 RLKNSKNSKGE
+448 RLQDSKNANGE
-459 WLYMYPSSNGLKTY
+459 WLYMYKNKNNGQLRTF
-473 RSKEYKDLLPKAQK
+473 RSKSYKDLLQK
-487 GTKLAGGFYNA
+487 GESGMKIASDKFENSITKA
-498 ANTQQEQQTAATK
+498 EKQQTAATK
-511 ARAKATGKT
+511 ARTKVTGKT
-520 YQQQKAADSPV
+520 YQQQKAADSTEFTGWEKARLAGIV
-531 QWSGADIARLTGV
+531 ADVISMGAGMSGAAPL
-544 VADIASIPAAYVPGY
+544 SIGAG
-559 GTAASAILGL
+559 LG
-569 SSTAANLGADLS
+569 STALNFAADLG
-581 DGTMSTLDAFKN
+581 DGSMSTWDAVKN
-593 AGVNVGFDA
+593 AGMNVGFDL
-602 LGLFG
+602 LGSVG
-607 GVGKGGK
+607 GVGKLGK
-614 IAKTVLRYAPRVL
+614 FTNTLIKMTPRLL
-627 TILGTLEGVKNAPQI
+627 TALSTLEGIKNMPQI
-642 TASFKK
+642 VASFKK
-648 LINTG
+648 VPNPNA
-653 YKSLTVQDWQNISQ
+653 KLTVQDYQNIVQ
-667 GIGIATGIGSGVG
+667 GIGLVTGIGGAAA
-680 RKIKQHNNT
+680 RKAHNIRKATENT
-689 IQGTKVGVRFKDKKT
+689 WNQVGVKLKNKKT
-704 GESKIFTFEGN
+704 GEVKMFTFKGE

-725 DAEIQTITNKYKE
+725 NTEIEAITNKYGKLRGYE
-738 LKGFELQHVNKLS
+738 LEHVNKLS
-751 GLHWKGMKDSNTSKY
+751 VPHFRKIGRNYDTGEYNLNPFTAKST
-766 QLPVTTQS
+766 
-774 QKTQLYDVFSNGKV
+774 KTQLYNIYQDKNGNV
-788 TWTNKEGI
+788 HANKEGI
-796 RGWLQPYGGQ
+796 RGWLQPYGASKNHIWNHKVNNYIPKSQQLNIPKVRKKAQPKSIDTEIRAAENERAANQALYDDYKVALQERKAAKTPEDRQAANDLLKEAIDKIRGKQ
-806 TIDARHSLL
+806 TAYN
-815 SDDSK
+815 K
-820 LSNKI
+820 LRETLRKNNNLVYTDTSNKQVQASWKDI
-825 LSSAGSAI
+825 LSK
-833 DSFGQ
+833 
-838 ALRMATNN
+838 
-846 QGVTG
+846 
-851 LPAIIGTPT
+851 
-860 PYKPYQGD
+860 YKVG
-868 FGFLD
+868 
-873 KRIAFLQRQNKQRQN
+873 
-888 VISNID
+888 
-894 DSINRRQKQIK
+894 
-905 DQQMQNTQTA
+905 
-915 LNRAFAESFSGQIP
+915 
-929 TTLSSAQ
+929 
-936 KKRRREIRE
+936 
-945 AFAKDTGQR
+945 
-954 SVEAIKRANDV
+954 
-965 LNAIIYN
+965 
-972 KSRTQLA
+972 
-979 TIPKLQFNL
+979 
-988 PPIIPYKFNIPNQY
+988 
-1002 NGAPSF
+1002 
-1008 IWDNRLALPAPQ
+1008 
-1020 VKKIKT
+1020 
-1026 SKKSKLQKA
+1026 
-1035 KNKVYK
+1035 YK

-1047 ASTGVKTP
+1047 AYAGVKTP

-1066 TDFKS
+1066 TDFKA
-1071 DWDTSTLYAGDTS
+1071 DWNISTLYAGDTS
-1084 KGLVAPWSSNK
+1084 KGLINPWSSNK
-1095 AGQAV
+1095 AGQAA
-1100 GRYSPTK
+1100 GRYTPTE
-1107 GYTQQQAQE
+1107 GYTQQQALE
-1116 IEGHTDYN
+1116 IEGQPIYS
-1124 NFINSLFNENGT
+1124 NFINSLFNEDGT

-1150 LIPHDSTASFYDPK
+1150 LIPQNSTASFYDPK
-1164 TKKFRTQWVT
+1164 TNKLRTQWVT
-1174 TNNDVYNRSPRTYT
+1174 TNNDVYNRGPKTYT
-1188 NLRDYVEGVMKDNII
+1188 NLRDYVQNVMNDNII

-1214 KRYFYKDD
+1214 KRYFYKDTN
-1222 SGNIVYVN
+1222 GNIVYVN
-1230 PTDLSKYNV
+1230 PQDLSKYNE

-1259 GLKPEATTFG
+1259 GLKQEATTFG

-1384 NSNDLQRQSAE
+1384 NSNDLQRQNAE

-1457 ANRARMDSMAE
+1457 VNRASMDSMAE

-1478 IRAYVSDI
+1478 IKAYVSDI

-1548 RVFAPVIKLSAKD
+1548 RVFAPVINLSAKD

-1597 LTNKKK
+1597 LTTKKK

>member
-1 MPIIIGISLN
+1 
-11 FLYMAKYKY
+11 MAKYKY

-76 RFSADEFGTIT
+76 RFSSDEFGTIT

-108 LLDPTTTSEKKL
+108 LLDSTATSEKKL

-145 KMKEEQQNIPSLA
+145 KMKEEQKDMPSLA

-166 PKGDLADYTSVA
+166 PKGDLADYASVA

-186 TNRIAEIKGLWD
+186 TNRIAELKGLWD
-198 RYKQKYQLS
+198 SYKQKYQLS

-220 LDTEGVG
+220 LDADGVG
-227 TDKWKNQIIRNS
+227 SDKWKNQIIRNS

-258 PERAFD
+258 PEKDFD
-264 INNDEDVIKRYQL
+264 INNDDDVIKRYQL
-277 EATIAAHPEL
+277 EEKIRQHPEL
-287 REKLLA
+287 REKLI
-293 YYRDQYRNEGQKEAD
+293 AD
-308 ATDDYYKQQ
+308 ARAQYNAETQAYLDQDAANKKQQ
-317 ADAAYKQKLSE
+317 ADAAYKQKLNE

-333 PELNDVRKRKT
+333 PALYNVHLRKT
-344 TDNFSIGATYGH
+344 EDFGTGRYTLRPGISDTFAVH
-356 KHGILSST
+356 KAGQAQSQWNDTIEDA
-364 FRDMTNPKGG
+364 F
-374 FNSNIREALNRAN
+374 NRAN
-387 LTGDY
+387 KVGDY
-392 FYTKFNTPITL
+392 FYTPFNKPVVTSK
-403 TTGHKITNLG
+403 GQKISNIGELY
-413 QFFAYLMPWFE
+413 AYLFPVLEKNGFIKQYWD
-424 HVDTHGLLAS
+424 VKQDKAGN
-434 AFDTVYDNQKNKIY
+434 TVY
-448 RLKNSKNSKGE
+448 RLKGSKNSKGE
-459 WLYMYPSSNGLKTY
+459 YLYMFRGKNNKLRTY
-473 RSKEYKDLLPKAQK
+473 RSKSYQDILPKAQ
-487 GTKLAGGFYNA
+487 AGFKFDSYSDIQNK
-498 ANTQQEQQTAATK
+498 QQTTATK
-511 ARAKATGKT
+511 ARAKAAGKT
-520 YQQQKAADSPV
+520 YQQQKAADSTEFTGYEKTRILSLLPDLV
-531 QWSGADIARLTGV
+531 SMGAGMTGAGAGV
-544 VADIASIPAAYVPGY
+544 SVGAGLISTGMNLVAD
-559 GTAASAILGL
+559 LG
-569 SSTAANLGADLS
+569 
-581 DGTMSTLDAFKN
+581 DGTMSTWDAIKN
-593 AGVNVGFDA
+593 AGTNVGFDV
-602 LGLFG
+602 LGAFG
-607 GVGKGGK
+607 GVGHGGK
-614 IAKTVLRYAPRVL
+614 IAKTLLRYTPRIL
-627 TILGTLEGVKNAPQI
+627 AAIGTIQGLKNAPEI

-648 LINTG
+648 FANQG
-653 YKSLTVQDWQNISQ
+653 WSSLSVQDLQNMVQ
-667 GIGIATGIGSGVG
+667 GIGLVTGIGGAAA
-680 RKIKQHNNT
+680 RKAHNYKKAT
-689 IQGTKVGVRFKDKKT
+689 EHTWDQTGLYMTKKGT
-704 GESKIFTFEGN
+704 GEKKMFTFKGE

-725 DAEIQTITNKYKE
+725 NAEVKAITDKYTKLRGYELAPSTKITRPHFAKLGRNKDTGE
-738 LKGFELQHVNKLS
+738 FNLNPFS
-751 GLHWKGMKDSNTSKY
+751 MKSDK
-766 QLPVTTQS
+766 V
-774 QKTQLYDVFSNGKV
+774 QLYDIYQDKHGNIYA
-788 TWTNKEGI
+788 NKEGW
-796 RGWLQPYGGQ
+796 RGWFQPYGASKNHTWNHEVNNYISKEQQLNIPKVRKKAQPKSIDTEIRAAENERAANQALYDEYKAALQERKAASTPEDKQAANDLLREAITNIRAKQ
-806 TIDARHSLL
+806 TAYN
-815 SDDSK
+815 K
-820 LSNKI
+820 LRETLRKNNNLVYTDTSNKQVQASWKDI
-825 LSSAGSAI
+825 LSK
-833 DSFGQ
+833 
-838 ALRMATNN
+838 
-846 QGVTG
+846 
-851 LPAIIGTPT
+851 
-860 PYKPYQGD
+860 YKVG
-868 FGFLD
+868 
-873 KRIAFLQRQNKQRQN
+873 
-888 VISNID
+888 
-894 DSINRRQKQIK
+894 
-905 DQQMQNTQTA
+905 
-915 LNRAFAESFSGQIP
+915 
-929 TTLSSAQ
+929 
-936 KKRRREIRE
+936 
-945 AFAKDTGQR
+945 
-954 SVEAIKRANDV
+954 
-965 LNAIIYN
+965 
-972 KSRTQLA
+972 
-979 TIPKLQFNL
+979 
-988 PPIIPYKFNIPNQY
+988 
-1002 NGAPSF
+1002 
-1008 IWDNRLALPAPQ
+1008 
-1020 VKKIKT
+1020 
-1026 SKKSKLQKA
+1026 
-1035 KNKVYK
+1035 YK

-1047 ASTGVKTP
+1047 AYAGVRTP

-1060 QPVNKD
+1060 QPANKD

-1084 KGLVAPWSSNK
+1084 KGLIAPWSSNK

-1164 TKKFRTQWVT
+1164 TKKLRTQWVT
-1174 TNNDVYNRSPRTYT
+1174 TNNDVYNRGPKTYT

-1222 SGNIVYVN
+1222 NGNIVYVN

-1282 NISNLLNSLSP
+1282 NVGNLLNSLSP

-1310 RMLSKSITQP
+1310 SMLSKSKTTPYLIEP
-1320 VLLDPNEIHRNVYS
+1320 KEIHRNVYS
-1334 DLGSEM
+1334 DLASEM

-1345 AAELQ
+1345 AVELQ

-1384 NSNDLQRQSAE
+1384 ASNDLQRQSAE
-1395 ASWAQEKDNKQ
+1395 ASWAQEKENKD
-1406 SRWQTAQTNREAIYE
+1406 SRWQTANTNRQAIYE

-1478 IRAYVSDI
+1478 IKAYVSDI

-1499 GKKSSTT
+1499 GRKNSAT

-1531 QYYKMPKN
+1531 QYYRMPKN
-1539 RWSNYTIGN
+1539 KWSNYTIGN
-1548 RVFAPVIKLSAKD
+1548 RAFAPIIRLSAKD

-1603 KKKQ
+1603 KKK

>member
-1 MPIIIGISLN
+1 
-11 FLYMAKYKY
+11 MAKYKY

-29 LITNLSNNVDSYVQ
+29 LITNLNNNVDSYVQ

-76 RFSADEFGTIT
+76 RFSSDEFGTIT

-145 KMKEEQQNIPSLA
+145 KMKEEQKDMPSLA

-166 PKGDLADYTSVA
+166 PKGDLADYASVA

-186 TNRIAEIKGLWD
+186 TNRIAELKGLWD
-198 RYKQKYQLS
+198 SYKQKYQLS

-220 LDTEGVG
+220 LDADGVG
-227 TDKWKNQIIRNS
+227 SDKWKNQIIRNS

-258 PERAFD
+258 PEKDFD
-264 INNDEDVIKRYQL
+264 INNDDDVIKRYQL
-277 EATIAAHPEL
+277 EEKIRQHPEL
-287 REKLLA
+287 REKLI
-293 YYRDQYRNEGQKEAD
+293 AD
-308 ATDDYYKQQ
+308 ARAQYNAETQAYLDQDAANKKQQ
-317 ADAAYKQKLSE
+317 ADAAYKQKLNE

-333 PELNDVRKRKT
+333 PALYNVHLRKT
-344 TDNFSIGATYGH
+344 EDFGTGRYTLRPGISDTFAVH
-356 KHGILSST
+356 KAGQAQSQWNDTIEDA
-364 FRDMTNPKGG
+364 F
-374 FNSNIREALNRAN
+374 NRAN
-387 LTGDY
+387 KVGDY
-392 FYTKFNTPITL
+392 FYTPFNKPVVTSK
-403 TTGHKITNLG
+403 GQKISNIGELY
-413 QFFAYLMPWFE
+413 AYLFPVLEKNGFIKQYWD
-424 HVDTHGLLAS
+424 VKQDKAGN
-434 AFDTVYDNQKNKIY
+434 TVY
-448 RLKNSKNSKGE
+448 RLKGSKNSKGE
-459 WLYMYPSSNGLKTY
+459 YLYMFRGKNNKLRTY
-473 RSKEYKDLLPKAQK
+473 RSKSYQDILPKAQ
-487 GTKLAGGFYNA
+487 AGFKFDSYSDMQNK
-498 ANTQQEQQTAATK
+498 QQTTATK
-511 ARAKATGKT
+511 ARAKAAGKT
-520 YQQQKAADSPV
+520 YQQQKAADSTEFTGYEKTRILSLLPDLV
-531 QWSGADIARLTGV
+531 SMGAGMTGAGAGV
-544 VADIASIPAAYVPGY
+544 SVGAGLISTGMNLVAD
-559 GTAASAILGL
+559 LG
-569 SSTAANLGADLS
+569 
-581 DGTMSTLDAFKN
+581 DGTMSTWDAIKN
-593 AGVNVGFDA
+593 AGTNVGFDV
-602 LGLFG
+602 LGAFG
-607 GVGKGGK
+607 GVGHGGK
-614 IAKTVLRYAPRVL
+614 IAKTLLRYTPRIL
-627 TILGTLEGVKNAPQI
+627 AAIGTIQGLKNAPEI

-648 LINTG
+648 FANQG
-653 YKSLTVQDWQNISQ
+653 WSSLSVQDLQNMVQ
-667 GIGIATGIGSGVG
+667 GIGLVTGIGGAAA
-680 RKIKQHNNT
+680 RKAHNYKKAT
-689 IQGTKVGVRFKDKKT
+689 EHTWDQTGLYMTKKGT
-704 GESKIFTFEGN
+704 GEKKMFTFKGE

-725 DAEIQTITNKYKE
+725 NAEVKAITDKYTKLRGYELAPSTKITRPHFAKLGRNKDTGE
-738 LKGFELQHVNKLS
+738 FNLNPFS
-751 GLHWKGMKDSNTSKY
+751 MKSDK
-766 QLPVTTQS
+766 V
-774 QKTQLYDVFSNGKV
+774 QLYDIYQDKHGNIYA
-788 TWTNKEGI
+788 NKEGW
-796 RGWLQPYGGQ
+796 RGWFQPYGASKNHTWNHEVNNYISKEQQLNIPKVRKKAQPKSIDTEIIAAENERAANQALYDEYKAALQERKAASTPEDKQAANDLLREAITNIRAKQ
-806 TIDARHSLL
+806 TAYN
-815 SDDSK
+815 K
-820 LSNKI
+820 LRETLRKNNNLVYTDTSNKQVQASWKDI
-825 LSSAGSAI
+825 LSK
-833 DSFGQ
+833 
-838 ALRMATNN
+838 
-846 QGVTG
+846 
-851 LPAIIGTPT
+851 
-860 PYKPYQGD
+860 YKVG
-868 FGFLD
+868 
-873 KRIAFLQRQNKQRQN
+873 
-888 VISNID
+888 
-894 DSINRRQKQIK
+894 
-905 DQQMQNTQTA
+905 
-915 LNRAFAESFSGQIP
+915 
-929 TTLSSAQ
+929 
-936 KKRRREIRE
+936 
-945 AFAKDTGQR
+945 
-954 SVEAIKRANDV
+954 
-965 LNAIIYN
+965 
-972 KSRTQLA
+972 
-979 TIPKLQFNL
+979 
-988 PPIIPYKFNIPNQY
+988 
-1002 NGAPSF
+1002 
-1008 IWDNRLALPAPQ
+1008 
-1020 VKKIKT
+1020 
-1026 SKKSKLQKA
+1026 
-1035 KNKVYK
+1035 YK

-1047 ASTGVKTP
+1047 AYAGVKTP

-1060 QPVNKD
+1060 QPANKD

-1084 KGLVAPWSSNK
+1084 KGLIAPWSSNK

-1164 TKKFRTQWVT
+1164 TKKLRTQWVT
-1174 TNNDVYNRSPRTYT
+1174 TNNDVYNRGPKTYT

-1222 SGNIVYVN
+1222 NGNIVYVN

-1282 NISNLLNSLSP
+1282 NVGNLLNSLSP

-1310 RMLSKSITQP
+1310 SMLSKSKTTPYLIEP
-1320 VLLDPNEIHRNVYS
+1320 KEIHRNVYS
-1334 DLGSEM
+1334 DLASEM

-1345 AAELQ
+1345 AVELQ

-1384 NSNDLQRQSAE
+1384 ASNDLQRQSAE
-1395 ASWAQEKDNKQ
+1395 ASWAQEKENKD
-1406 SRWQTAQTNREAIYE
+1406 SRWQTANTNRQAIYE

-1478 IRAYVSDI
+1478 IKAYVSDI

-1499 GKKSSTT
+1499 GRKNSAT

-1531 QYYKMPKN
+1531 QYYRMPKN
-1539 RWSNYTIGN
+1539 KWSNYTIGN
-1548 RVFAPVIKLSAKD
+1548 RAFAPIIRLSAKD

-1603 KKKQ
+1603 KKK

>member
-166 PKGDLADYTSVA
+166 PKGDLADYASVA

-220 LDTEGVG
+220 LDAEGVG

-293 YYRDQYRNEGQKEAD
+293 YYRDQYRNESQQD
-308 ATDDYYKQQ
+308 AAKIDDYYKQQ
-317 ADAAYKQKLSE
+317 ADAAYKQKLNE
-328 FWKAH
+328 FWKTH
-333 PELNDVRKRKT
+333 PELANVHRRQTK
-344 TDNFSIGATYGH
+344 DNFSIGVTAKNKELTDRFSNPIGD
-356 KHGILSST
+356 KKGWNDNINQT
-364 FRDMTNPKGG
+364 FK
-374 FNSNIREALNRAN
+374 RAN
-387 LTGDY
+387 KIGDY
-392 FYTKFNTPITL
+392 FYTPLTQPIIL

-413 QFFAYLMPWFE
+413 QLYSYLFPYLE
-424 HVDTHGLLAS
+424 QNNLLTS
-434 AFDTVYDNQKNKIY
+434 FDKVQDKAGNTVY
-448 RLKNSKNSKGE
+448 RLKDSKNNKGE
-459 WLYMYPSSNGLKTY
+459 WLYMFYHNGKLRTY
-473 RSKEYKDLLPKAQK
+473 RSKSYQDLLPKAQEGLK
-487 GTKLAGGFYNA
+487 FETARSIRDK
-498 ANTQQEQQTAATK
+498 QQTAATK

-581 DGTMSTLDAFKN
+581 DGTMSTLDAIKN

-614 IAKTVLRYAPRVL
+614 IAKTVLRYTPRIL
-627 TILGTLEGVKNAPQI
+627 AAIGTIQGLKNAPEI
-642 TASFKK
+642 TSSFKK
-648 LINTG
+648 LTNDG
-653 YKSLTVQDWQNISQ
+653 WSSLTVQDWQNISQ
-667 GIGIATGIGSGVG
+667 GIGLVTGIGGGVV
-680 RKIKQHNNT
+680 RKVNNNLRHT
-689 IQGTKVGVRFKDKKT
+689 ENTWNQVGVKLKNKKT
-704 GESKIFTFEGN
+704 GEVKMFTFKDE

-725 DAEIQTITNKYKE
+725 NTEIEAITNKYGKLRGYE
-738 LKGFELQHVNKLS
+738 LEHVNKLS
-751 GLHWKGMKDSNTSKY
+751 VPHFRKIGRNQDTGEFNLNPFTAKST
-766 QLPVTTQS
+766 
-774 QKTQLYDVFSNGKV
+774 KTQLYDIYQDKNGNV
-788 TWTNKEGI
+788 YANKEGI
-796 RGWLQPYGGQ
+796 RGWLQPYG
-806 TIDARHSLL
+806 A
-815 SDDSK
+815 SK
-820 LSNKI
+820 NHIWNHEVNNYIPKSQQLNIPKVRKKAQPVS
-825 LSSAGSAI
+825 I
-833 DSFGQ
+833 DSEIRAAENERTANQALFDEYKTASQNRKTIRNDASKTADEKKAADDQLRTAIQ
-838 ALRMATNN
+838 ALRGKQTA
-846 QGVTG
+846 
-851 LPAIIGTPT
+851 
-860 PYKPYQGD
+860 YQK
-868 FGFLD
+868 L
-873 KRIAFLQRQNKQRQN
+873 ISTINQNKN
-888 VISNID
+888 AVYTDTSN
-894 DSINRRQKQIK
+894 KQVQASWK
-905 DQQMQNTQTA
+905 D
-915 LNRAFAESFSGQIP
+915 I
-929 TTLSSAQ
+929 LS
-936 KKRRREIRE
+936 K
-945 AFAKDTGQR
+945 
-954 SVEAIKRANDV
+954 
-965 LNAIIYN
+965 
-972 KSRTQLA
+972 
-979 TIPKLQFNL
+979 
-988 PPIIPYKFNIPNQY
+988 YKV
-1002 NGAPSF
+1002 G
-1008 IWDNRLALPAPQ
+1008 
-1020 VKKIKT
+1020 
-1026 SKKSKLQKA
+1026 
-1035 KNKVYK
+1035 YK

-1047 ASTGVKTP
+1047 ASTGIKTP

-1071 DWDTSTLYAGDTS
+1071 NWDTSTLYAGDTS
-1084 KGLVAPWSSNK
+1084 KGLISPYASTK
-1095 AGQAV
+1095 AGNAI
-1100 GRYSPTK
+1100 GRYTPTE
-1107 GYTQQQAQE
+1107 GYTREQARTVEQ
-1116 IEGHTDYN
+1116 GDLYK
-1124 NFINSLFNENGT
+1124 NFINNLFNEDGT
-1136 FNKVGE
+1136 FNEVGE
-1142 AWARKVDE
+1142 AWAKKVDK
-1150 LIPHDSTASFYDPK
+1150 LIPQDSTASFYDPK
-1164 TKKFRTQWVT
+1164 TKKLRTQWVT
-1174 TNNDVYNRSPRTYT
+1174 TNNNIYGGAPKTYT
-1188 NLRDYVEGVMKDNII
+1188 NLRDYVQNVMNDNII

-1214 KRYFYKDD
+1214 KRYFYKDTN
-1222 SGNIVYVN
+1222 GNIVYVN
-1230 PTDLSKYNV
+1230 PQDLSKYNV
-1239 SDKGNDVFENGTL
+1239 SDKGNDVFENGIL

-1457 ANRARMDSMAE
+1457 VNRARMDSMAE

-1478 IRAYVSDI
+1478 IKAYVSDI

-1548 RVFAPVIKLSAKD
+1548 RVFAPVINLSAKD

-1597 LTNKKK
+1597 LTTKKK